1 MKVRRPLK
9 VAGAIDAAAL
19 VDAAR
24 AARRNAYAPY
34 SRYEVGAG
42 VLTEAGSVFT
52 GANVENASYGLSM
65 CAERV
70 AIFQAVAAGHRRL
83 RAVAVVTESG
93 KAAPCGACR
102 QVMAEFGVQTVYL
115 AGPSGPARERRF
127 ADLLPD
133 AFTAKE
139 LGGSD

>member
-1 MKVRRPLK
+1 MVDGR
-9 VAGAIDAAAL
+9 AL
-19 VDAAR
+19 VEAAR

-34 SRYEVGAG
+34 SHYNVGAAA
-42 VLTEAGSVFT
+42 LTEAGTIFT
-52 GANVENASYGLSM
+52 GANVENVSYGLSM

-70 AIFQAVAAGHRRL
+70 AIFGAVAAGHRSI
-83 RAVAVVTESG
+83 RAVAVVTGSA

-102 QVMAEFGVQTVYL
+102 QVMAEFAVERVYM

-133 AFTAKE
+133 AFTAKDLE
-139 LGGSD
+139 VSD